1 MAGRVTAR
9 DDNTLVANVADDL
22 RYAARL
28 MLKSPGFSLVAII
41 TLALGI
47 GPNSA
52 IFSVVNSIL
61 LRPLPYK
68 DSGRLVAV
76 YCSASDN
83 PHFGSSPPDFRTVRR
98 QNRTFDSLSAFYT
111 TAFSLT
117 GDSQPERLLGLTVS
131 VEYFGTFGVQ
141 PLMGRTFVPE
151 DEEWGRHQVVALSEI
166 LWRNRFHADPEIV
179 GQTLRLNNEQYKVIG
194 VIPKTFFTAAKTQ
207 LWAPMAWA
215 PKDIRNSHEAYFLDM
230 TGRLKPNASREQ
242 ALADLNSIMLS
253 IAQQFPENKGIGA
266 DVQPLQ
272 ETIVGNVR
280 PALFMLLMS
289 VGLILLMACVN
300 MACLLLARSARRQK
314 EVAIRFA
321 LGIQRRRLIQQ
332 FLTESVLLAM
342 IAGALGLLL
351 AYGAL
356 RLLPLAGNSLPRA
369 QEIHLDTSVLVFTF
383 VISIVTGL
391 LFGLAPALRNSQ
403 TPLSEALKE
412 GGRTEGTGRGSS
424 RTSSALVVAEIA
436 IALVVLV
443 SAGLVLKSLQRL
455 LHVDAGFDP
464 AHVLT
469 FRVDLPQSYNADH
482 DPMRDGA
489 PPRVAAFFQQL
500 VRRLEALPGAK
511 AAGVISD
518 LPLQG
523 ERWSKQI
530 SFPDRPAPASLDEV
544 PSVQY
549 RAVGGHFFES
559 LKIGLLNG
567 RLFNEQDTQGSR
579 PIAIVNHTFALRF
592 WPNQNPV
599 GKEITL
605 FPPENLIPPG
615 QLPSGYH
622 IPRVTVVG
630 VVADAHYG
638 GLSQKVAPLVY
649 APFVQNDWTNGM
661 SIAVRV
667 DGDPATFVTA
677 ARNVVFEI
685 DKNQPIAGIT
695 SMDEILTASVAQPR
709 LQSLLLSVF
718 GALAVILTA
727 IGVYGLISYSVVQR
741 TSEIGIRMALGADRL
756 SVLRTFLSEALSLAG
771 FGLAIG
777 LVCSVVFTRILQS
790 LLFTV
795 RPTDPAVF
803 ALIVVF
809 LFGVV
814 FLASYIPA
822 RRATKVE
829 PVTALRQQ

>member
-22 RYAARL
+22 RYASRL

-52 IFSVVNSIL
+52 IFSVVNSVL

-68 DSGRLVAV
+68 DPGRLVAV
-76 YCSASDN
+76 YCSASDT
-83 PHFGSSPPDFRTVRR
+83 PHFGSSPPDFRTVRQ

-111 TAFSLT
+111 TAFSLA

-131 VEYFGTFGVQ
+131 VEYFRTFGVQ

-151 DEEWGRHQVVALSEI
+151 DEQWGRHQVVALSEI

-194 VIPKTFFTAAKTQ
+194 VIPKTFLTSAKTQ

-215 PKDIRNSHEAYFLDM
+215 PKDNRNSHEAYFLDM
-230 TGRLKPNASREQ
+230 AGKLKPNASKEQ

-412 GGRTEGTGRGSS
+412 GGRTEETGRGSS
-424 RTSSALVVAEIA
+424 RTRSALVVAEIA
-436 IALVVLV
+436 IALVVLI

-469 FRVDLPQSYNADH
+469 FRVDLPQSYSADH

-500 VRRLEALPGAK
+500 VQRLEALPGAK
-511 AAGVISD
+511 AAGAISD

-530 SFPDRPAPASLDEV
+530 NFPDRPAPASLDEV

-567 RLFNEQDTQGSR
+567 RLFNEQDTQSSR
-579 PIAIVNHTFALRF
+579 PIAIVNYTFARRF

-638 GLSQKVAPLVY
+638 GLAQQVAPLVY

-667 DGDPATFVTA
+667 NGDPAAFVTA
-677 ARNVVFEI
+677 ARHVVFEI
-685 DKNQPIAGIT
+685 DKNQPIANVT
-695 SMDEILTASVAQPR
+695 SMDEMLTASVAQPR
-709 LQSLLLSVF
+709 LQTLLLSVF
-718 GALAVILTA
+718 GALAVVLTA

-741 TSEIGIRMALGADRL
+741 TSEIGIRMALGADRF

-771 FGLAIG
+771 LGLVIGLA
-777 LVCSVVFTRILQS
+777 CSVIFSRILQS
-790 LLFTV
+790 LLFAV
-795 RPTDPAVF
+795 RPTDPGVF
-803 ALIVVF
+803 ALIAVF
-809 LFGVV
+809 LFVVV

-829 PVTALRQQ
+829 PVIALRHQ

>member
-1 MAGRVTAR
+1 
-9 DDNTLVANVADDL
+9 
-22 RYAARL
+22 
-28 MLKSPGFSLVAII
+28 
-41 TLALGI
+41 
-47 GPNSA
+47 
-52 IFSVVNSIL
+52 
-61 LRPLPYK
+61 
-68 DSGRLVAV
+68 
-76 YCSASDN
+76 
-83 PHFGSSPPDFRTVRR
+83 
-98 QNRTFDSLSAFYT
+98 
-111 TAFSLT
+111 
-117 GDSQPERLLGLTVS
+117 
-131 VEYFGTFGVQ
+131 
-141 PLMGRTFVPE
+141 
-151 DEEWGRHQVVALSEI
+151 
-166 LWRNRFHADPEIV
+166 
-179 GQTLRLNNEQYKVIG
+179 
-194 VIPKTFFTAAKTQ
+194 
-207 LWAPMAWA
+207 
-215 PKDIRNSHEAYFLDM
+215 
-230 TGRLKPNASREQ
+230 
-242 ALADLNSIMLS
+242 
-253 IAQQFPENKGIGA
+253 
-266 DVQPLQ
+266 
-272 ETIVGNVR
+272 
-280 PALFMLLMS
+280 MLLMS

-314 EVAIRFA
+314 EVALRYA

-342 IAGALGLLL
+342 IAGALGLFL

-356 RLLPLAGNSLPRA
+356 RLLPLAGNSLPRV
-369 QEIHLDTSVLVFTF
+369 QEIHLDPAVLVFTF

-412 GGRTEGTGRGSS
+412 GGRTEETGRGGR
-424 RTSSALVVAEIA
+424 RTRSALVVAEIA
-436 IALVVLV
+436 IALVVLI
-443 SAGLVLKSLQRL
+443 SAGLVLKSFQRL

-464 AHVLT
+464 SHVLT
-469 FRVDLPQSYNADH
+469 FRVDLPQSYSADR
-482 DPMRDGA
+482 DPIRDGA

-500 VRRLEALPGAK
+500 VQRLEALPGAK
-511 AAGVISD
+511 AAGAISD

-530 SFPDRPAPASLDEV
+530 NFPDRPAPASLDEV

-567 RLFNEQDTQGSR
+567 RLFNDRDTQSSR
-579 PIAIVNHTFALRF
+579 PIAIVNYTFARRF

-638 GLSQKVAPLVY
+638 GLAQQVAPLVY

-667 DGDPATFVTA
+667 NGDPAAFVTA
-677 ARNVVFEI
+677 ARHVVFEI
-685 DKNQPIAGIT
+685 DKNQPIANVT
-695 SMDEILTASVAQPR
+695 SMDEMLTASVAQPR
-709 LQSLLLSVF
+709 LQTLLLSVF
-718 GALAVILTA
+718 GALAVVLTA

-741 TSEIGIRMALGADRL
+741 TSEIGIRMALGADRF

-771 FGLAIG
+771 LGLVIGLA
-777 LVCSVVFTRILQS
+777 CSVIFSRILQS
-790 LLFTV
+790 LLFAV
-795 RPTDPAVF
+795 RPTDPGVF
-803 ALIVVF
+803 ALIAVF
-809 LFGVV
+809 LFVVV

-829 PVTALRQQ
+829 PVIALRHQ

>member
-1 MAGRVTAR
+1 
-9 DDNTLVANVADDL
+9 
-22 RYAARL
+22 
-28 MLKSPGFSLVAII
+28 
-41 TLALGI
+41 
-47 GPNSA
+47 
-52 IFSVVNSIL
+52 
-61 LRPLPYK
+61 
-68 DSGRLVAV
+68 
-76 YCSASDN
+76 
-83 PHFGSSPPDFRTVRR
+83 
-98 QNRTFDSLSAFYT
+98 
-111 TAFSLT
+111 
-117 GDSQPERLLGLTVS
+117 
-131 VEYFGTFGVQ
+131 
-141 PLMGRTFVPE
+141 
-151 DEEWGRHQVVALSEI
+151 
-166 LWRNRFHADPEIV
+166 
-179 GQTLRLNNEQYKVIG
+179 
-194 VIPKTFFTAAKTQ
+194 
-207 LWAPMAWA
+207 
-215 PKDIRNSHEAYFLDM
+215 
-230 TGRLKPNASREQ
+230 
-242 ALADLNSIMLS
+242 
-253 IAQQFPENKGIGA
+253 
-266 DVQPLQ
+266 
-272 ETIVGNVR
+272 
-280 PALFMLLMS
+280 MS

-314 EVAIRFA
+314 EVALRYA

-342 IAGALGLLL
+342 IAGALGLFL

-356 RLLPLAGNSLPRA
+356 RLLPLAGNSLPRV
-369 QEIHLDTSVLVFTF
+369 QEIHLDPAVLVFTF

-412 GGRTEGTGRGSS
+412 GGRTEETGRGGR
-424 RTSSALVVAEIA
+424 RTRSALVVAEIA
-436 IALVVLV
+436 IALVVLI
-443 SAGLVLKSLQRL
+443 SAGLVLKSFQRL

-464 AHVLT
+464 SHVLT
-469 FRVDLPQSYNADH
+469 FRVDLPQSYSADR
-482 DPMRDGA
+482 DPIRDGA

-500 VRRLEALPGAK
+500 VQRLEALPGAK
-511 AAGVISD
+511 AAGAISD

-530 SFPDRPAPASLDEV
+530 NFPDRPAPASLDEV

-567 RLFNEQDTQGSR
+567 RLFNEQDTQNSR
-579 PIAIVNHTFALRF
+579 PIAIVNYTFARRF

-638 GLSQKVAPLVY
+638 GLAQQVAPLVY

-667 DGDPATFVTA
+667 NGDPAAFVTA
-677 ARNVVFEI
+677 ARHVVFEI
-685 DKNQPIAGIT
+685 DKNQPIANVT
-695 SMDEILTASVAQPR
+695 SMDEMLTASVAQPR
-709 LQSLLLSVF
+709 LQTLLLSVF
-718 GALAVILTA
+718 GALAVVLTA

-741 TSEIGIRMALGADRL
+741 TSEIGIRMALGADRF

-771 FGLAIG
+771 LGLVIGLA
-777 LVCSVVFTRILQS
+777 CSVIFSRILQS
-790 LLFTV
+790 LLFAV
-795 RPTDPAVF
+795 RPTDPGVF
-803 ALIVVF
+803 ALIAVF
-809 LFGVV
+809 LFVVV

-829 PVTALRQQ
+829 PVIALRHQ

>member
-1 MAGRVTAR
+1 
-9 DDNTLVANVADDL
+9 
-22 RYAARL
+22 
-28 MLKSPGFSLVAII
+28 
-41 TLALGI
+41 
-47 GPNSA
+47 
-52 IFSVVNSIL
+52 
-61 LRPLPYK
+61 
-68 DSGRLVAV
+68 
-76 YCSASDN
+76 
-83 PHFGSSPPDFRTVRR
+83 
-98 QNRTFDSLSAFYT
+98 
-111 TAFSLT
+111 
-117 GDSQPERLLGLTVS
+117 
-131 VEYFGTFGVQ
+131 
-141 PLMGRTFVPE
+141 
-151 DEEWGRHQVVALSEI
+151 
-166 LWRNRFHADPEIV
+166 
-179 GQTLRLNNEQYKVIG
+179 
-194 VIPKTFFTAAKTQ
+194 
-207 LWAPMAWA
+207 
-215 PKDIRNSHEAYFLDM
+215 
-230 TGRLKPNASREQ
+230 
-242 ALADLNSIMLS
+242 
-253 IAQQFPENKGIGA
+253 
-266 DVQPLQ
+266 
-272 ETIVGNVR
+272 
-280 PALFMLLMS
+280 
-289 VGLILLMACVN
+289 
-300 MACLLLARSARRQK
+300 
-314 EVAIRFA
+314 
-321 LGIQRRRLIQQ
+321 
-332 FLTESVLLAM
+332 M
-342 IAGALGLLL
+342 IAGALGLFL

-356 RLLPLAGNSLPRA
+356 RLLPLAGNSLPRV
-369 QEIHLDTSVLVFTF
+369 QEIHLDPAVLVFTF

-412 GGRTEGTGRGSS
+412 GGRTEETGRGGR
-424 RTSSALVVAEIA
+424 RTRSALVVAEIA
-436 IALVVLV
+436 IALVVLI
-443 SAGLVLKSLQRL
+443 SAGLVLKSFQRL

-464 AHVLT
+464 SHVLT
-469 FRVDLPQSYNADH
+469 FRVDLPQSYSADR
-482 DPMRDGA
+482 DPIRDGA

-500 VRRLEALPGAK
+500 VQRLEALPGAK
-511 AAGVISD
+511 AAGAISD

-530 SFPDRPAPASLDEV
+530 NFPDRPAPASLDEV

-567 RLFNEQDTQGSR
+567 RLFNEQDTQNSR
-579 PIAIVNHTFALRF
+579 PIAIVNYTFARRF

-615 QLPSGYH
+615 QLPSAYH

-667 DGDPATFVTA
+667 GGDPATFVTA

-685 DKNQPIAGIT
+685 DKNQPIASVT
-695 SMDEILTASVAQPR
+695 SMDEMLTASVAQPR

-718 GALAVILTA
+718 GTLAVVLTA

-741 TSEIGIRMALGADRL
+741 TSEIGIRMALGANRF
-756 SVLRTFLSEALSLAG
+756 SVLRAFLSEALSLAG
-771 FGLAIG
+771 FGLVIG
-777 LVCSVVFTRILQS
+777 LVCSVIFTRILQS

-803 ALIVVF
+803 ALVVVF
-809 LFGVV
+809 LFVVV

-829 PVTALRQQ
+829 PVIALRHQ

>member
-1 MAGRVTAR
+1 
-9 DDNTLVANVADDL
+9 
-22 RYAARL
+22 
-28 MLKSPGFSLVAII
+28 
-41 TLALGI
+41 
-47 GPNSA
+47 
-52 IFSVVNSIL
+52 
-61 LRPLPYK
+61 
-68 DSGRLVAV
+68 
-76 YCSASDN
+76 
-83 PHFGSSPPDFRTVRR
+83 
-98 QNRTFDSLSAFYT
+98 
-111 TAFSLT
+111 
-117 GDSQPERLLGLTVS
+117 
-131 VEYFGTFGVQ
+131 
-141 PLMGRTFVPE
+141 
-151 DEEWGRHQVVALSEI
+151 
-166 LWRNRFHADPEIV
+166 
-179 GQTLRLNNEQYKVIG
+179 
-194 VIPKTFFTAAKTQ
+194 
-207 LWAPMAWA
+207 
-215 PKDIRNSHEAYFLDM
+215 
-230 TGRLKPNASREQ
+230 
-242 ALADLNSIMLS
+242 
-253 IAQQFPENKGIGA
+253 
-266 DVQPLQ
+266 
-272 ETIVGNVR
+272 
-280 PALFMLLMS
+280 MLLMS

-314 EVAIRFA
+314 EVALRYA

-342 IAGALGLLL
+342 IAGALGLFL

-356 RLLPLAGNSLPRA
+356 RLLPLAGNSLPRV
-369 QEIHLDTSVLVFTF
+369 QEIHLDPAVLVFTF

-412 GGRTEGTGRGSS
+412 GGRTEETGRGGR
-424 RTSSALVVAEIA
+424 RTRSALVVAEIA
-436 IALVVLV
+436 IALVVLI
-443 SAGLVLKSLQRL
+443 SAGLVLKSFQRL

-464 AHVLT
+464 SHVLT
-469 FRVDLPQSYNADH
+469 FRVDLPQSYSADR
-482 DPMRDGA
+482 DPIRDGA

-500 VRRLEALPGAK
+500 VQRLEALPGAK
-511 AAGVISD
+511 AAGAISD

-530 SFPDRPAPASLDEV
+530 NFPDRPAPASLDEV

-567 RLFNEQDTQGSR
+567 RLFNEQDTQNSR
-579 PIAIVNHTFALRF
+579 PIAIVNYTFARRF

-638 GLSQKVAPLVY
+638 GLAQQVAPLVY

-667 DGDPATFVTA
+667 NGDPAAFVTA
-677 ARNVVFEI
+677 ARHVVFEI
-685 DKNQPIAGIT
+685 DKNQPIANVT
-695 SMDEILTASVAQPR
+695 SMDEMLTASVAQPR
-709 LQSLLLSVF
+709 LQTLLLSVF
-718 GALAVILTA
+718 GALAVVLTA

-741 TSEIGIRMALGADRL
+741 TSEIGIRMALGADRF

-771 FGLAIG
+771 LGLVIGLA
-777 LVCSVVFTRILQS
+777 CSVIFSRILQS
-790 LLFTV
+790 LLFAV
-795 RPTDPAVF
+795 RPTDPGVF
-803 ALIVVF
+803 ALIAVF
-809 LFGVV
+809 LFVVV

-829 PVTALRQQ
+829 PVIALRHQ

>member
-1 MAGRVTAR
+1 MAGSIPTR
-9 DDNTLVANVADDL
+9 DDGALVGNVANDL

-52 IFSVVNSIL
+52 IFSVVNAVL

-68 DSGRLVAV
+68 DPGRLVAV
-76 YCSASDN
+76 YCSASDT
-83 PHFGSSPPDFRTVRR
+83 PHFGSSPPDFRTLRQ
-98 QNRTFDSLSAFYT
+98 QNRTLDSLSAFYT
-111 TAFSLT
+111 TAFNLA

-131 VEYFGTFGVQ
+131 AEYFRTFGVQ
-141 PLMGRTFVPE
+141 PLMGRTFVPD
-151 DEEWGRHQVVALSEI
+151 DEQWGRHQVVALSEV

-194 VIPKTFFTAAKTQ
+194 VIPKTFFTSAKTQ
-207 LWAPMAWA
+207 LWAPMSWA
-215 PKDIRNSHEAYFLDM
+215 TKDIRNSHEAYFLDM
-230 TGRLKPNASREQ
+230 AGKLKPNVTREQ
-242 ALADLNSIMLS
+242 AVADLNAIMLW

-280 PALFMLLMS
+280 PALFVLLMS
-289 VGLILLMACVN
+289 VGLVLLMACVN

-321 LGIQRRRLIQQ
+321 LGVHRKRLIQQ
-332 FLTESVLLAM
+332 FLTESILLAM
-342 IAGALGLLL
+342 LGGALGLLL
-351 AYGAL
+351 AYAGL

-369 QEIHLDTSVLVFTF
+369 QEIHLDTDVVVFTF
-383 VISIVTGL
+383 VISMVAGL

-403 TPLSEALKE
+403 IPLSEALKE
-412 GGRTEGTGRGSS
+412 GGRTEETGRGG
-424 RTSSALVVAEIA
+424 RRIRSALVVAEIA
-436 IALVVLV
+436 IALVVLI

-464 AHVLT
+464 SHVLT
-469 FRVDLPQSYNADH
+469 FRVDLPPSYSADH
-482 DPMRDGA
+482 DPSRDGA

-500 VRRLEALPGAK
+500 VQRLEALPGVK

-523 ERWSKQI
+523 ERWSKQV

-549 RAVGGHFFES
+549 RAVGGRYFES
-559 LKIGLLNG
+559 LKIGLLSG
-567 RLFNEQDTQGSR
+567 RLFSEQDAQGSR
-579 PIAIVNHTFALRF
+579 PVAIVNQAFARRF

-605 FPPENLIPPG
+605 FPPENLIQPG

-622 IPRVTVVG
+622 IPRITVIG
-630 VVADAHYG
+630 VVADVHYG
-638 GLSQKVAPLVY
+638 GLAQQVSPLVY

-661 SIAVRV
+661 SVAVRV
-667 DGDPATFVTA
+667 DGDPAAFVTA

-685 DKNQPIAGIT
+685 DKNQPIASVT
-695 SMDEILTASVAQPR
+695 TMDEMLTASVAQPR
-709 LQSLLLSVF
+709 MQSLLLSVF
-718 GALAVILTA
+718 GALAVVLTA
-727 IGVYGLISYSVVQR
+727 IGVYGLISYTVVQR
-741 TSEIGIRMALGADRL
+741 TTEIGIRMALGANRF
-756 SVLRTFLSEALSLAG
+756 SVLRTVLSEALTLAG
-771 FGLAIG
+771 IGLAIG
-777 LVCSVVFTRILQS
+777 LICSVIFTQVLRS
-790 LLFTV
+790 LLFAV
-795 RPTDPAVF
+795 RPTDPPVF
-803 ALIVVF
+803 ALIMIFLFAVVF
-809 LFGVV
+809 VAG
-814 FLASYIPA
+814 YIPA
-822 RRATKVE
+822 RRATQVE
-829 PVTALRQQ
+829 PVIALRYQ

>member
-1 MAGRVTAR
+1 
-9 DDNTLVANVADDL
+9 
-22 RYAARL
+22 
-28 MLKSPGFSLVAII
+28 
-41 TLALGI
+41 
-47 GPNSA
+47 
-52 IFSVVNSIL
+52 
-61 LRPLPYK
+61 
-68 DSGRLVAV
+68 
-76 YCSASDN
+76 
-83 PHFGSSPPDFRTVRR
+83 
-98 QNRTFDSLSAFYT
+98 
-111 TAFSLT
+111 
-117 GDSQPERLLGLTVS
+117 
-131 VEYFGTFGVQ
+131 VEYFRTFGVQ

-151 DEEWGRHQVVALSEI
+151 DEQWGRHQVVALSEI

-194 VIPKTFFTAAKTQ
+194 VIPKTFLTSAKTQ

-215 PKDIRNSHEAYFLDM
+215 PKDNRNSHEAYFLDM
-230 TGRLKPNASREQ
+230 AGKLKPNASKEQ

-314 EVAIRFA
+314 EVALRYA

-342 IAGALGLLL
+342 IAGALGLFL

-356 RLLPLAGNSLPRA
+356 RLLPLAGNSLPRV
-369 QEIHLDTSVLVFTF
+369 QEIHLDPAVLVFTF

-412 GGRTEGTGRGSS
+412 GGRTEETGRGGR
-424 RTSSALVVAEIA
+424 RTRSALVVAEIA
-436 IALVVLV
+436 IALVVLI
-443 SAGLVLKSLQRL
+443 SAGLVLKSFQRL

-464 AHVLT
+464 SHVLT
-469 FRVDLPQSYNADH
+469 FRVDLPQSYSADR
-482 DPMRDGA
+482 DPIRDGA

-500 VRRLEALPGAK
+500 VQRLEALPGAK
-511 AAGVISD
+511 AAGAISD

-530 SFPDRPAPASLDEV
+530 NFPDRPAPASLDEV

-567 RLFNEQDTQGSR
+567 RLFNEQDTQNSR
-579 PIAIVNHTFALRF
+579 PIAIVNYTFARRF

-638 GLSQKVAPLVY
+638 GLAQQVAPLVY

-667 DGDPATFVTA
+667 NGDPAAFVTA
-677 ARNVVFEI
+677 ARHVVFEI
-685 DKNQPIAGIT
+685 DKNQPIANVT
-695 SMDEILTASVAQPR
+695 SMDEMLTASVAQPR
-709 LQSLLLSVF
+709 LQTLLLSVF
-718 GALAVILTA
+718 GALAVVLTA

-741 TSEIGIRMALGADRL
+741 TSEIGIRMALGADRF

-771 FGLAIG
+771 LGLVIGLA
-777 LVCSVVFTRILQS
+777 CSVIFSRILQS
-790 LLFTV
+790 LLFAV
-795 RPTDPAVF
+795 RPTDPGVF
-803 ALIVVF
+803 ALIAVF
-809 LFGVV
+809 LFVVV

-829 PVTALRQQ
+829 PVIALRHQ

>member
-1 MAGRVTAR
+1 
-9 DDNTLVANVADDL
+9 
-22 RYAARL
+22 
-28 MLKSPGFSLVAII
+28 
-41 TLALGI
+41 
-47 GPNSA
+47 
-52 IFSVVNSIL
+52 
-61 LRPLPYK
+61 
-68 DSGRLVAV
+68 
-76 YCSASDN
+76 
-83 PHFGSSPPDFRTVRR
+83 
-98 QNRTFDSLSAFYT
+98 
-111 TAFSLT
+111 
-117 GDSQPERLLGLTVS
+117 
-131 VEYFGTFGVQ
+131 
-141 PLMGRTFVPE
+141 
-151 DEEWGRHQVVALSEI
+151 
-166 LWRNRFHADPEIV
+166 
-179 GQTLRLNNEQYKVIG
+179 
-194 VIPKTFFTAAKTQ
+194 
-207 LWAPMAWA
+207 
-215 PKDIRNSHEAYFLDM
+215 
-230 TGRLKPNASREQ
+230 
-242 ALADLNSIMLS
+242 
-253 IAQQFPENKGIGA
+253 
-266 DVQPLQ
+266 
-272 ETIVGNVR
+272 
-280 PALFMLLMS
+280 MLLMS

-314 EVAIRFA
+314 EVALRYA

-342 IAGALGLLL
+342 IAGALGLFL

-356 RLLPLAGNSLPRA
+356 RLLPLAGNSLPRV
-369 QEIHLDTSVLVFTF
+369 QEIHLDPAVLVFTF

-412 GGRTEGTGRGSS
+412 GGRTEETGRGGR
-424 RTSSALVVAEIA
+424 RTRSALVVAEIA
-436 IALVVLV
+436 IALVVLI
-443 SAGLVLKSLQRL
+443 SAGLVLKSFQRL

-464 AHVLT
+464 SHVLT
-469 FRVDLPQSYNADH
+469 FRVDLPQSYSADR
-482 DPMRDGA
+482 DPIRDGA

-500 VRRLEALPGAK
+500 VQRLEALPGAK
-511 AAGVISD
+511 AAGAISD

-530 SFPDRPAPASLDEV
+530 NFPDRPAPASLDEV

-567 RLFNEQDTQGSR
+567 RLFNEQDTQNSR
-579 PIAIVNHTFALRF
+579 PIAIVNYTFARRF

-638 GLSQKVAPLVY
+638 GLAQQVAPLVY

-667 DGDPATFVTA
+667 NGDPAAFVTA
-677 ARNVVFEI
+677 ARHVVFEI
-685 DKNQPIAGIT
+685 DKNQPIANVT
-695 SMDEILTASVAQPR
+695 SMDEMLTASVAQPR
-709 LQSLLLSVF
+709 LQTLLLSVF
-718 GALAVILTA
+718 GALAVVLTA

-741 TSEIGIRMALGADRL
+741 TSEIGIRMALGADRF

-771 FGLAIG
+771 LGLVIGLA
-777 LVCSVVFTRILQS
+777 CSVIFSRILQS
-790 LLFTV
+790 LLFAV
-795 RPTDPAVF
+795 RPTDPGVF
-803 ALIVVF
+803 ALVVVF
-809 LFGVV
+809 LFVVV

-829 PVTALRQQ
+829 PVIALRHQ

>member
-1 MAGRVTAR
+1 
-9 DDNTLVANVADDL
+9 
-22 RYAARL
+22 
-28 MLKSPGFSLVAII
+28 
-41 TLALGI
+41 
-47 GPNSA
+47 
-52 IFSVVNSIL
+52 
-61 LRPLPYK
+61 
-68 DSGRLVAV
+68 
-76 YCSASDN
+76 
-83 PHFGSSPPDFRTVRR
+83 
-98 QNRTFDSLSAFYT
+98 
-111 TAFSLT
+111 
-117 GDSQPERLLGLTVS
+117 
-131 VEYFGTFGVQ
+131 
-141 PLMGRTFVPE
+141 
-151 DEEWGRHQVVALSEI
+151 
-166 LWRNRFHADPEIV
+166 
-179 GQTLRLNNEQYKVIG
+179 
-194 VIPKTFFTAAKTQ
+194 
-207 LWAPMAWA
+207 
-215 PKDIRNSHEAYFLDM
+215 
-230 TGRLKPNASREQ
+230 
-242 ALADLNSIMLS
+242 
-253 IAQQFPENKGIGA
+253 
-266 DVQPLQ
+266 
-272 ETIVGNVR
+272 
-280 PALFMLLMS
+280 
-289 VGLILLMACVN
+289 
-300 MACLLLARSARRQK
+300 
-314 EVAIRFA
+314 
-321 LGIQRRRLIQQ
+321 
-332 FLTESVLLAM
+332 
-342 IAGALGLLL
+342 
-351 AYGAL
+351 
-356 RLLPLAGNSLPRA
+356 
-369 QEIHLDTSVLVFTF
+369 
-383 VISIVTGL
+383 
-391 LFGLAPALRNSQ
+391 
-403 TPLSEALKE
+403 
-412 GGRTEGTGRGSS
+412 
-424 RTSSALVVAEIA
+424 
-436 IALVVLV
+436 
-443 SAGLVLKSLQRL
+443 LVLKSLQRL

-469 FRVDLPQSYNADH
+469 FRVDLPQSYSADH

-500 VRRLEALPGAK
+500 VQRLEALPGAK

-530 SFPDRPAPASLDEV
+530 NFPDRPAPASLDEV

-567 RLFNEQDTQGSR
+567 RLFNEQDSQNSR
-579 PIAIVNHTFALRF
+579 PIAIVNYTFARRF

-667 DGDPATFVTA
+667 GGDHATFVTA

-685 DKNQPIAGIT
+685 DKNQPIASVT
-695 SMDEILTASVAQPR
+695 SMDEMLTASVAQPR

-718 GALAVILTA
+718 GALAVVLTA

-741 TSEIGIRMALGADRL
+741 TSEIGIRMALGANRF

-771 FGLAIG
+771 FGLVIG
-777 LVCSVVFTRILQS
+777 LVCSVIFTRILQS

-809 LFGVV
+809 LFVVV

-829 PVTALRQQ
+829 PVIALRHQ

>member
-9 DDNTLVANVADDL
+9 EDNTLVANVADDL
-22 RYAARL
+22 RCASRL

-52 IFSVVNSIL
+52 IFSVVNSVL

-68 DSGRLVAV
+68 DPGRLVAV
-76 YCSASDN
+76 YCSASDT
-83 PHFGSSPPDFRTVRR
+83 PHFGSSPPDFRTVRQ

-111 TAFSLT
+111 TAFSLA

-131 VEYFGTFGVQ
+131 VEYFKTFGVQ

-151 DEEWGRHQVVALSEI
+151 DEQWGRHQVVALSEI

-194 VIPKTFFTAAKTQ
+194 VIPKTFLTSAKTQ

-230 TGRLKPNASREQ
+230 AGKLKPNASREQ

-272 ETIVGNVR
+272 ETIVGIVR

-356 RLLPLAGNSLPRA
+356 RLLPFAGNALPRA

-412 GGRTEGTGRGSS
+412 GGRTEETGRGSS
-424 RTSSALVVAEIA
+424 RTRSALVVSEIA
-436 IALVVLV
+436 IALVVLI

-469 FRVDLPQSYNADH
+469 FRVDLPQSYSADH
-482 DPMRDGA
+482 DPSRDGA

-500 VRRLEALPGAK
+500 VQRLESLPGAK
-511 AAGVISD
+511 VAGVISD

-530 SFPDRPAPASLDEV
+530 NFPDRPSPASLDEV

-567 RLFNEQDTQGSR
+567 RLFNEQDTQVSL
-579 PIAIVNHTFALRF
+579 PVAIVNQTFARRF

-599 GKEITL
+599 GKEMTL
-605 FPPENLIPPG
+605 FPPENLIQPG
-615 QLPSGYH
+615 QLPSGYR
-622 IPRVTVVG
+622 IPRITVVG
-630 VVADAHYG
+630 VVADVHYG
-638 GLSQKVAPLVY
+638 GLAQQVAPLVY

-667 DGDPATFVTA
+667 GGDPATFVTA

-685 DKNQPIAGIT
+685 DKNQPIASVT
-695 SMDEILTASVAQPR
+695 SMDEMLTASVAQPR

-718 GALAVILTA
+718 GALAVVLTA

-741 TSEIGIRMALGADRL
+741 TSEIGIRMALGANRF

-771 FGLAIG
+771 FGLVIG
-777 LVCSVVFTRILQS
+777 LVCSVIFTRILQS

-809 LFGVV
+809 LFVVV

-829 PVTALRQQ
+829 PVIALRHQ